1 MEEQNRSNERLTD
14 KAFSRLMISSLLGV
28 FMCIVC
34 LCSAS
39 WAWFSADA
47 SNHKNTLVTGKFG
60 LDVAVVDESER
71 AVSVTKNADG
81 SSLCYFSD
89 AGVYTVTLAMSQDT
103 TVNKGF
109 CVFKTATESYRT
121 ASINVEG
128 SNPFTFTLC
137 IAEDNVSVVFS
148 PAWGLPAEASV
159 EQNGEMTLLLRA
171 DASQE

>member
-1 MEEQNRSNERLTD
+1 MEEQNRSNDRLTD

-39 WAWFSADA
+39 WAWFSADT

-109 CVFKTATESYRT
+109 CVFNI
-121 ASINVEG
+121 SI
-128 SNPFTFTLC
+128 
-137 IAEDNVSVVFS
+137 
-148 PAWGLPAEASV
+148 
-159 EQNGEMTLLLRA
+159 
-171 DASQE
+171 